1 MHTKT
6 EVPRGKQAPWDDEL
20 DIATDN
26 RALNPWFSIWT
37 KPRATIRQIIETDEE
52 RMVVFLAAVGGFST
66 ALSLFPLVGSEKN
79 IDCTGIITLCLVFGS
94 FFGVV
99 WLYIFGALI
108 VWTGRWLGGSCPVE
122 HIRCALAWSNVPSL
136 WTLLLLIPGL
146 ALFGKAL
153 FSAEPPTLISDPTL
167 LCLYWG
173 FGVIGLVVCVW
184 EFIILLK
191 CLGEVQG
198 FSAWRALGNL
208 ALVGMVLILGLNV
221 VDLLIVLASKV

>member
-6 EVPRGKQAPWDDEL
+6 EVPRGKQTPWDDEL
-20 DIATDN
+20 DTAIGI

-37 KPRATIRQIIETDEE
+37 KPRATIRQIVEIDEE
-52 RMVVFLAAVGGFST
+52 HMVLLLAAVGGFST
-66 ALSLFPLVGSEKN
+66 ALALFPHVGSEKN
-79 IDCTGIITLCLVFGS
+79 IDCTGIITLCLVFGA

-99 WLYIFGALI
+99 WLYVFSALI

-122 HIRCALAWSNVPSL
+122 HIRCAIAWSNVPDL
-136 WTLLLLIPGL
+136 WTLSLLIPGL
-146 ALFGKAL
+146 ALFGKAF
-153 FSAEPPTLISDPTL
+153 FSAELPALDSDPSL

-173 FGVIGLVVCVW
+173 FGVIRLVVCVW
-184 EFIILLK
+184 EFIVLLK

-208 ALVGMVLILGLNV
+208 ALVCLVVFLGLNV
-221 VDLLIVLASKV
+221 VDLLCVLARKM